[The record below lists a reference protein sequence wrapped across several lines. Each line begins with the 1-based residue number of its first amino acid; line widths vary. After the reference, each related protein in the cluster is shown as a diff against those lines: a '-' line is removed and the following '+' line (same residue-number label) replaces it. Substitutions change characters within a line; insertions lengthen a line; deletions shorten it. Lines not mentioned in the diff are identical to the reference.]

1 VKRASESAIPVLA
14 DAITA
19 LYVRFSAHRLR
30 QPPDACPCCISAE
43 ENRVLFTVPLADLN
57 EEQLRR
63 YAFKAITTWGNAAD
77 FRYFFPRLLELLLC
91 PDSEL
96 EKGAFLD
103 KMLYAGWDGWPDAE
117 KAAVRQVLR
126 AWWAQHIQHECFF
139 EEELIGWL
147 IRLTGSIEP
156 LLQAWQPAET
166 DWAFENLVRTVPRLP
181 DLEKH
186 IRVLTP
192 DTAAH
197 SILTLRRWLSQQA
210 SVLEARFFQQ
220 EPTNEEFTQ
229 AISLAHTLVTGLLA
243 DGTTH

>member
-1 VKRASESAIPVLA
+1 M
-14 DAITA
+14 
-19 LYVRFSAHRLR
+19 
-30 QPPDACPCCISAE
+30 
-43 ENRVLFTVPLADLN
+43 LFTVPLAYLS
-57 EEQLRR
+57 EKQLRR

-77 FRYFFPRLLELLLC
+77 FRYFLPRLLELLLC

-96 EKGAFLD
+96 EKDAFFD
-103 KMLYAGWDGWPDAE
+103 KMLYAGWDGWPEAE
-117 KAAVRQVLR
+117 KGAVRQVLR

-147 IRLTGSIEP
+147 VRLTGSLEP

-166 DWAFENLVRTVPRLP
+166 DWAFENLVRIIPHLP

-186 IRVLTP
+186 IQVLTP

-197 SILTLRRWLSQQA
+197 SMLTLRRWLSQQA
-210 SVLEARFFQQ
+210 SVLEAGFFQQ
-220 EPTNEEFTQ
+220 EPCNEEFTQ
-229 AISLAHTLVTGLLA
+229 AISQAHTLVTGLLA